1 MPSAKVL
8 ESKKN
13 LVAELTEKL
22 SAAQSG
28 VLVDYR
34 GLTVEQDTK
43 LRNQLREAGVEY
55 KVIKNTMLR
64 FAAENAGLGDLKP
77 ILENPTSLAISVDDP
92 IAPASVLSK
101 FAKDNA
107 ALEIKGGFLEG
118 KVVDLATI
126 ERLGSIPSKETL
138 IAQTVGGLNSIIT
151 SFAIVIDQIAK
162 KKAAEEAAE

>member
-22 SAAQSG
+22 NAAQSG

-64 FAAENAGLGDLKP
+64 FAAKNAGLDGLEA
-77 ILENPTSLAISVDDP
+77 ILENPTSLAISADDP
-92 IAPASVLSK
+92 IAPASVLAK
-101 FAKDNA
+101 FAKEND

-126 ERLGSIPSKETL
+126 ERLGSIPSKDTL